1 MPRTYRSPDQTVRE
15 AASILNR
22 TAPGSALFAV
32 PPRSMRSLI
41 NPRESRFFFS
51 AALLASW
58 QLCLCQPLPAQQT
71 GVLQDLVFE
80 EIARD
85 LLRPIGITNAS
96 DGSGRLFINLQDGP
110 IRIHDGGRLLQEPFL
125 DITPRVGCCG
135 ERGLL
140 GLAFHPDYESNGF
153 FFLDYTDRSD
163 GFGKTVI
170 SRFSVSGGN
179 PNVADPDSE
188 KVLLTFEQPD
198 GTHNGGQ
205 LQFGPD
211 GYLYIATGDGG
222 SPDERGER
230 AADLNSL
237 FGKILRID
245 VNVDDGSGPPYAIPP
260 SNPFAGREGAREEI
274 WAYGL
279 RNPWRFSFDRETGDM
294 FIGDVGANRVEEVD
308 FQPASSSGGEN
319 YGWPMVEAV
328 NCPLFPDACED
339 EALTKPIR
347 YHRHDLGCSVIGGY
361 RYRGVEVPQLNGVY
375 VYGDYCSG
383 RLFAAGQVEGGW
395 KELDRRVTPF
405 DFTSF
410 GEDEAGELY
419 FTESYEGR
427 VYRVVTDL
435 VSPTVSSHYP
445 LNAVTGGAT
454 LELSVVGTN
463 FVPGLEV
470 QWNSN
475 PRPTA
480 FIDNQ
485 HLRATILPS
494 DIATEGTAEIKV
506 VNPRLLGGTAPAFE
520 FPVRPA
526 PAAAPA
532 VNSNGLVN
540 AASFT
545 AGTAV
550 AAGMIAS
557 IFGSGLALD
566 TESTPGQP
574 LPNIL
579 GGTTVF
585 FNGLRA
591 PVFFAS
597 PGQLNV
603 QIPWDLPSGR
613 QASLTVRVGPHISN
627 PVLVPVSGFSPG
639 LFTTGSTGAG
649 QGAIL
654 ISGTGSL
661 AAPAGVSAS
670 SRPVRK
676 GEFLEIFANG
686 LGRVTDTPASGHA
699 AVAIPLSETTATP
712 EVSIGGVQ
720 ANVLFAGL
728 APGFIGL
735 YQVNV
740 QAPAGAPSGD
750 AVALSLRVGG
760 VESNVVTIAIE

>member
-1 MPRTYRSPDQTVRE
+1 M
-15 AASILNR
+15 
-22 TAPGSALFAV
+22 
-32 PPRSMRSLI
+32 SLLKVK
-41 NPRESRFFFS
+41 RFGLVHLLAFMVCQQLFFS
-51 AALLASW
+51 PHTS
-58 QLCLCQPLPAQQT
+58 AQQT
-71 GVLQDLVFE
+71 GVLQELVFE
-80 EIARD
+80 EVARD
-85 LLRPIGITNAS
+85 LLRPVGITNAS

-110 IRIHDGGRLLQEPFL
+110 IRIHDGTRLLEQPFL
-125 DITPRVGCCG
+125 DLTPRVGCCG

-140 GLAFHPDYESNGF
+140 GVAFHPGYAAKGF
-153 FFLDYTDRSD
+153 FFVNYTDRSD

-170 SRFSVSGGN
+170 SRFSVSRDD

-222 SPDERGER
+222 HPNERGER
-230 AADLNSL
+230 SGKLDSL

-245 VNVDDGSGPPYAIPP
+245 VNRGDPYAIPP
-260 SNPFAGREGAREEI
+260 SNPFVGRQGAREEI

-279 RNPWRFSFDRETGDM
+279 RNPWRFSFDRATGDL
-294 FIGDVGANRVEEVD
+294 FIGDVGANRVEEIN

-328 NCPLFPDACED
+328 DCPLFPDACSD
-339 EALTKPIR
+339 ESLTRPIR

-361 RYRGVEVPQLNGVY
+361 RYRGVEVPQLSGVY
-375 VYGDYCSG
+375 AYGNYCSG

-419 FTESYEGR
+419 FAESHQDR
-427 VYRVVTDL
+427 VYRVVTDR
-435 VSPTVSSHYP
+435 VSPAVSSFYP
-445 LNAVTGGAT
+445 LSAVAGGAS

-470 QWNSN
+470 HWNSS
-475 PRPTA
+475 PRPTS
-480 FIDNQ
+480 FVDNQ
-485 HLRATILPS
+485 HLRVTIFARDLVAEAT
-494 DIATEGTAEIKV
+494 AAIKV
-506 VNPRLLGGTAPAFE
+506 VNPRLLGGTAPVFE
-520 FPVRPA
+520 FPVRAPPA
-526 PAAAPA
+526 TAPA
-532 VNSNGLVN
+532 VNSAGVVN

-550 AAGMIAS
+550 APGMIAS
-557 IFGSGLALD
+557 IFGTGLALD

-574 LPNIL
+574 LPSML

-585 FNGLRA
+585 LNGLRA
-591 PVFFAS
+591 PLFFAS

-603 QIPWDLPSGR
+603 QIPWDLRSAR
-613 QASLTVRVGPHISN
+613 QASLTVRIGPHISQ
-627 PVLVPVSGFSPG
+627 PVAVPVAGFSPG
-639 LFTTGSTGAG
+639 LFTTGPAGAG

-654 ISGTGSL
+654 ISRSGAL
-661 AAPAGVSAS
+661 AAPAGVSPN
-670 SRPVRK
+670 SRPARK
-676 GEFLEIFANG
+676 GEFLEVFANG
-686 LGRVTDTPASGHA
+686 LGRVTDVPASGEA
-699 AVAIPLSETTATP
+699 AVSNPLSETTARP
-712 EVSIGGVQ
+712 EVFIGG
-720 ANVLFAGL
+720 AADVLFAGL

-740 QAPAGAPSGD
+740 RVPAGAPSGD
-750 AVALSLRVGG
+750 AVGVSLRVGG
-760 VESNVVTIAIE
+760 AESNVVTIAVE

>member
-1 MPRTYRSPDQTVRE
+1 
-15 AASILNR
+15 
-22 TAPGSALFAV
+22 
-32 PPRSMRSLI
+32 MRSHI
-41 NPRESRFFFS
+41 GPEQFRFFHA
-51 AALLASW
+51 AALAAAW
-58 QLCLCQPLPAQQT
+58 QLCLCQPLPAQQAS
-71 GVLQDLVFE
+71 VLQDLVFQ

-85 LLRPIGITNAS
+85 LLRPIEITHAG
-96 DGSGRLFINLQDGP
+96 DASGRLFINLQDGP
-110 IRIHDGGRLLQEPFL
+110 IRIHDGNRLLKKPFL

-140 GLAFHPDYESNGF
+140 GIAFHPDYESNGY
-153 FFLDYTDRSD
+153 FFLDYTDSSD

-170 SRFSVSGGN
+170 SRFNVSRDD

-188 KVLLTFEQPD
+188 KILLTFEQPD

-211 GYLYIATGDGG
+211 GYFYISTGDGG
-222 SPDERGER
+222 HPTEIGER
-230 AADLNSL
+230 SARLDSL

-245 VNVDDGSGPPYAIPP
+245 VDNGDPYAIPP
-260 SNPFAGREGAREEI
+260 SNPFVGREGAREEI

-294 FIGDVGANRVEEVD
+294 FMGDVGANRIEEIN
-308 FQPASSSGGEN
+308 FQPASSTGGEN
-319 YGWPMVEAV
+319 YGWPMVEGV
-328 NCPLFPDACED
+328 NCPLFPDACES

-347 YHRHDLGCSVIGGY
+347 YHHHALGCSVIGGY
-361 RYRGVEVPQLNGVY
+361 RYRGIEVPQLSGIY

-383 RLFAAGQVEGGW
+383 RLFATGQVVEGDW

-419 FTESYEGR
+419 FSDQFEGR
-427 VYRVVTDL
+427 VYRIVTDR
-435 VSPTVSSHYP
+435 VSPGVSSFYP
-445 LNAVTGGAT
+445 LSAVAGGAT
-454 LELSVVGTN
+454 LDLSVVGTN

-475 PRPTA
+475 ARPTS

-485 HLRATILPS
+485 HLRVTIFAR
-494 DIATEGTAEIKV
+494 DIAAEASAEIKV
-506 VNPRLLGGTAPAFE
+506 VNPRLLGGTAPVFE

-545 AGTAV
+545 AGTAI
-550 AAGMIAS
+550 APGMIAS
-557 IFGSGLALD
+557 IFGGGLALD
-566 TESTPGQP
+566 TESAPGQP

-585 FNGLRA
+585 LNGLRA

-613 QASLTVRVGPHISN
+613 QASLTVRIGPHISN

-661 AAPAGVSAS
+661 AAPAGVSPS

-686 LGRVTDTPASGHA
+686 LGRVTDAPPSGEA
-699 AVAIPLSETTATP
+699 AVADPLSETTATP
-712 EVSIGGVQ
+712 EVSIGGVP

-750 AVALSLRVGG
+750 AVGVSLRIGG
-760 VESNVVTIAIE
+760 AESNLVTIAIE

>member
-1 MPRTYRSPDQTVRE
+1 MDFGLAQ
-15 AASILNR
+15 LNR
-22 TAPGSALFAV
+22 AGSV
-32 PPRSMRSLI
+32 PFPVPRHPMRSRI
-41 NPRESRFFFS
+41 SRQRLRFLY
-51 AALLASW
+51 AVALPAVW
-58 QLCLCQPLPAQQT
+58 QIGIGQPLPAQQT
-71 GVLQDLVFE
+71 GVLQNLVFE

-85 LLRPIGITNAS
+85 LLRPIGITNAA

-110 IRIHDGGRLLQEPFL
+110 IRIHDGTRLLKEPFL

-135 ERGLL
+135 ESGLL
-140 GLAFHPDYESNGF
+140 GVAFHPDYETNGY
-153 FFLDYTDRSD
+153 FFLDYTDSSG

-170 SRFSVSGGN
+170 SRFSVSGDN

-188 KVLLTFEQPD
+188 KVLLTFEQPH

-222 SPDERGER
+222 SPNERGER
-230 AADLNSL
+230 SADLNSL

-294 FIGDVGANRVEEVD
+294 FIGDVGANRVEEVN

-361 RYRGVEVPQLNGVY
+361 RYRGVEVPRLSGVY

-383 RLFAAGQVEGGW
+383 RLFAVGQVEGGW
-395 KELDRRVTPF
+395 KELDR
-405 DFTSF
+405 
-410 GEDEAGELY
+410 
-419 FTESYEGR
+419 R

-445 LNAVTGGAT
+445 LSAVAGGAT
-454 LELSVVGTN
+454 LKLSVVGTN

-485 HLRATILPS
+485 HLRVTIFAR
-494 DIATEGTAEIKV
+494 DIAAEASAEIKV
-506 VNPRLLGGTAPAFE
+506 VNPRLLGGTAPVFE
-520 FPVRPA
+520 FTVRPA

-550 AAGMIAS
+550 APGMIAS

-566 TESTPGQP
+566 TESAPGQP

-579 GGTTVF
+579 GGTTVSL
-585 FNGLRA
+585 NGLRA

-603 QIPWDLPSGR
+603 QIPWDLRSGR
-613 QASLTVRVGPHISN
+613 QASLTVRIGPHVSD
-627 PVLVPVSGFSPG
+627 VVRVAVSGFSPG

-661 AAPAGVSAS
+661 AAPAGESPN

-686 LGRVTDTPASGHA
+686 LGRVTDAPASGEA
-699 AVAIPLSETTATP
+699 AIANPLSETTATP
-712 EVSIGGVQ
+712 EVSIGGAA

-740 QAPAGAPSGD
+740 QVPAAAPSGD
-750 AVALSLRVGG
+750 AVGVSLRIGG
-760 VESNVVTIAIE
+760 AESNLVTIAVE